1 MCNILG
7 IFDPMEEEK
16 VILVDFQDQQLGT
29 MGKMEAHE
37 KAELHRA
44 FSIFIL
50 NSNGELLLQQ
60 RAFEKY
66 HSPGLWT
73 NTCCSHQREGES
85 NLEAGKRRLMEE
97 MGMTVLLE
105 ELFFFIYKAPFDNGL
120 TEHELDHV
128 MVGYSDEDPI
138 INTDE
143 VAAFKWVPI
152 DILKKD
158 LLDNPD
164 HYTVWFTIIF
174 DRFCKHLE
182 DQSKL

>member
-1 MCNILG
+1 
-7 IFDPMEEEK
+7 
-16 VILVDFQDQQLGT
+16 
-29 MGKMEAHE
+29 
-37 KAELHRA
+37 
-44 FSIFIL
+44 
-50 NSNGELLLQQ
+50 
-60 RAFEKY
+60 
-66 HSPGLWT
+66 
-73 NTCCSHQREGES
+73 
-85 NLEAGKRRLMEE
+85 MEE